1 MRATAEQLRIAEAIE
16 MKMRQL
22 LGAGCNDVEILAEM
36 FDDMPGFKLL
46 LDSSQRGEI
55 DLNELCDRFPS
66 FYRYSK
72 ILENFADAMQAGAF
86 ADLGFGKRQSNDST
100 H

>member
-1 MRATAEQLRIAEAIE
+1 MVRSDSDGQQRRAGIAD
-16 MKMRQL
+16 RGD
-22 LGAGCNDVEILAEM
+22 LGLGQDR
-36 FDDMPGFKLL
+36 
-46 LDSSQRGEI
+46 QRGEI

-86 ADLGFGKRQSNDST
+86 ADLGFGKRQSN
-100 H
+100 